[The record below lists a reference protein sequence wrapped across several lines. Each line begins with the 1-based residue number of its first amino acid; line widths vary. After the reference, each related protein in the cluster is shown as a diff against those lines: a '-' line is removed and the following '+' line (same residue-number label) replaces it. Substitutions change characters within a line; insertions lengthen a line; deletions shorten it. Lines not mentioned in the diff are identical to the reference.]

1 MPLACKGLFLV
12 ANRRSRYHCTMK
24 FIADLHIHSKYS
36 RATSKDMVLEEID
49 KIAAEKGIAV
59 IGTGDC
65 THPKWFKE
73 LTEKLEPAE
82 PGLFKLKKKYKHAT
96 VWGAAADTRFM
107 ISGELSSIYSR
118 GGKVRRVHN
127 VILLPSLAS
136 AKRLN
141 DTLGKRGNIASDG
154 RPILGIDSEEL
165 AKIIFDI
172 EPTAMIIPAHLWTP
186 WFGVLGSASGFDSL
200 EECYGVYTDR
210 IIAVETGL
218 SSDPAMNWRL
228 SKLDNVAMISNSDS
242 HSLQKIGREA
252 TIFDAELSYNGI
264 REAIKSSSPIALR
277 SPAVTPA
284 EAGVHDGIDSGFRR
298 NDNTKSNRIVA
309 TLEFFPEEGKY
320 FHDGHRACGVSMT
333 PRETK
338 KKKGICPVCGK
349 PVTVGVL
356 YRVDALADKKTAV
369 TKKGNLH
376 TQQGRVPFYS
386 SIQLNEIIADVLG
399 VGVKTKKVQVVYE
412 RLLKGCGTEIDI
424 LMNTPE
430 RELHVYADESI
441 VHGIMNMRAGKV
453 AIVPGYDG
461 EYGKISV

>member
-1 MPLACKGLFLV
+1 
-12 ANRRSRYHCTMK
+12 MK
-24 FIADLHIHSKYS
+24 FIADLHMHSKYS
-36 RATSKDMVLEEID
+36 RATSKNMVLEEID
-49 KIAAEKGIAV
+49 RVAGEKGISV

-73 LTEKLEPAE
+73 LSEKLEQAE
-82 PGLFKLKKKYKHAT
+82 SGLFRLKKKYKRAT
-96 VWGAAADTRFM
+96 LWGTPADTQFI
-107 ISGELSSIYSR
+107 ISGEISSIYSR

-127 VILLPSLAS
+127 IILLPSLES

-141 DTLGKRGNIASDG
+141 VVLGKRGNIVSDG

-200 EECYGVYTDR
+200 EECYGAYADR

-228 SKLDNVAMISNSDS
+228 SNLDSVAMISNSDS
-242 HSLQKIGREA
+242 HSPQKIGREA
-252 TIFDAELSYNGI
+252 TMFDAELSYNGI
-264 REAIKSSSPIALR
+264 REAIKNSSPVALS
-277 SPAVTPA
+277 SPRVRACPRLDRGRGST
-284 EAGVHDGIDSGFRR
+284 
-298 NDNTKSNRIVA
+298 TNRITA

-320 FHDGHRACGVSMT
+320 FHDGHRSCGMSMT
-333 PRETK
+333 PKETK
-338 KKKGICPVCGK
+338 KNKGMCPVCGK

-356 YRVDALADKKTAV
+356 NRVDALADKKGGT

-376 TQQGRVPFYS
+376 TQKDRVPFYS
-386 SIQLNEIIADVLG
+386 VIQLDELIAAVLH
-399 VGVKTKKVQVVYE
+399 VGVKTKKVQTAYE
-412 RLLKGCGTEIDI
+412 QLLKGCGTELDI
-424 LMNTPE
+424 LMNKPE
-430 RELHVYADESI
+430 HELLAHADERI
-441 VHGIMNMRAGKV
+441 AHGIMNMRAGKV

-461 EYGKISV
+461 EYGKIKVTD